1 MSAYKSSDQ
10 AKETRYW
17 YFRFTDSLMF
27 SWDFRKME
35 RLPAGYEYE
44 VILLKMYSMSVRFN
58 GTIEIPSDADG
69 NIDIETFAD
78 FINHKSAISVREAMK
93 YFLKEHL
100 IEIYCPDGERDVY
113 QVDIP
118 GVRYLIGSS
127 TKDAD
132 RKRIE
137 RQNKKQ
143 ASLAGLNSPD
153 DNKAAEQEPAVEAI
167 TVIKKNCS
175 QYGTF
180 KNVRLTDSEYEEL
193 NQRYENADVVIERL
207 SIYKKKSGTEYAD
220 DYAAALSFAI
230 KDGKPRENEADRKA
244 AIYEKYKR
252 EAQLGFPPPQDAYK
266 VLTELQVE
274 ELERIAE
281 ENMQ

>member
-1 MSAYKSSDQ
+1 
-10 AKETRYW
+10 
-17 YFRFTDSLMF
+17 
-27 SWDFRKME
+27 ME
-35 RLPAGYEYE
+35 LLPAGYEYE
-44 VILLKMYSMSVRFN
+44 VILLKMYSVSVRFD
-58 GTIEIPSDADG
+58 GTIEIPADDDG
-69 NIDIETFAD
+69 NIDIDTFAL
-78 FINHKSAISVREAMK
+78 FINHKSAISVKEAMK
-93 YFLKEHL
+93 YFLKEGL
-100 IEIYCPDGERDVY
+100 IEIYYPDSGGDTYR
-113 QVDIP
+113 VDIP

-143 ASLAGLNSPD
+143 ERLLGLNSFG
-153 DNKAAEQEPAVEAI
+153 DNNDMDSEPEPEAKPEVLKI
-167 TVIKKNCS
+167 TKGNTS

-193 NQRYENADVVIERL
+193 NQKYENADIVIERL

-230 KDGKPRENEADRKA
+230 KDGKPRESETDKKA
-244 AIYEKYKR
+244 AMYEKYKR
-252 EAQLGFPPPQDAYK
+252 EAKLGFPPPQDACK
-266 VLTELQVE
+266 VLTALQIE

-281 ENMQ
+281 ANMQ